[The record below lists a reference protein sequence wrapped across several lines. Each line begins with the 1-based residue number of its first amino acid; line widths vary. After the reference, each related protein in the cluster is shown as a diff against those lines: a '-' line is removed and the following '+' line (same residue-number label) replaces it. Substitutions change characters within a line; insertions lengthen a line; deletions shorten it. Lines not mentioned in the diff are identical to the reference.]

1 MLINNRLRI
10 LLAALFFIF
19 SFSTQALTLSGM
31 QQKLTAHTLLRG
43 LFTQTKTMQM
53 FNQPLVANGTF
64 LLAQDQGLLWS
75 QTAPFPVSLVLVKD
89 KLSQQFGD
97 QPADVIVAK
106 DNPMVFYFSHLFLSL
121 FKGDV
126 TELTTQFNMQL
137 SEKGSHWLLL
147 LTPKSAPLNKV
158 FANISI
164 EGSQFIDFIVLS
176 ELSGD
181 ISEIKF
187 EQQKTTPKALSE
199 DEKRA
204 FQF

>member
-1 MLINNRLRI
+1 MLINKKLV
-10 LLAALFFIF
+10 ALFVSLLFVF
-19 SFSTQALTLSGM
+19 SVSAQAVTLADV
-31 QQKLTAHTLLRG
+31 QQKLTAHSLLRG

-53 FNQPLVANGTF
+53 FNQPLVSQGNF
-64 LLAQDQGLLWS
+64 LLEQNQGLLW
-75 QTAPFPVSLVLVKD
+75 QQVEPFPVSLVLVKD
-89 KLSQQFGD
+89 KLSQQYGE
-97 QPADVIVAK
+97 QAAEVIVAK

-121 FKGDV
+121 FKGDMDGL
-126 TELTTQFNMQL
+126 TEQFDIKI
-137 SEKGSHWLLL
+137 SEKDTNWLLL

-164 EGSQFIDFIVLS
+164 EGSELIDFLVLT

-187 EQQKTTPKALSE
+187 EEQQITPNTLRE
-199 DEKRA
+199 DEQRA

>member
-1 MLINNRLRI
+1 MLIKKKLV
-10 LLAALFFIF
+10 ALFVSLLFVF
-19 SFSTQALTLSGM
+19 SVSTQAVALADV
-31 QQKLTAHTLLRG
+31 QQKLTAHSLLRG

-53 FNQPLVANGTF
+53 FNQPLVSHGNF
-64 LLAQDQGLLWS
+64 LLEQNQGLLW
-75 QTAPFPVSLVLVKD
+75 QQVEPFPVSLVLVKE
-89 KLSQQFGD
+89 KLSQQFGE
-97 QPADVIVAK
+97 QAAEVIVAK

-121 FKGDV
+121 FKGDMD
-126 TELTTQFNMQL
+126 ELTDQFDIKL
-137 SEKGSHWLLL
+137 SEKGTNWLLL

-164 EGSQFIDFIVLS
+164 EGSEFIDFLVLT

-187 EQQKTTPKALSE
+187 EQQQTTPNTLSE
-199 DEKRA
+199 DEQRA